1 MDNETLKTIRTRR
14 TVRHFLNEPVSAE
27 TLETLC
33 RAAMCAP
40 SACNKQMWQFVV
52 VTERADLDAMA
63 AFLPSAKMLAQAPA
77 AIVVCGNSREF
88 GEGATREMWVQD
100 CSAATENIL
109 LAAEGIGLGAV
120 WIGIAPVRERMN
132 AISDLFDLTE
142 NMMPFCIVAVGYP
155 KERPQPHTDRNKP
168 ERVHY
173 NGY

>member
-77 AIVVCGNSREF
+77 AIVVCGEPAETF
-88 GEGATREMWVQD
+88 GFYWQQD
-100 CSAATENIL
+100 CAAATQNLL
-109 LAAEGIGLGAV
+109 LAAHSLGLGAC
-120 WIGIAPVRERMN
+120 WCGLFPREEPAEATAKFLGIPGGVIPMAVL
-132 AISDLFDLTE
+132 AIRHPDPAAGE
-142 NMMPFCIVAVGYP
+142 KP
-155 KERPQPHTDRNKP
+155 KDKWKPQK
-168 ERVHY
+168 VHF
-173 NGY
+173 GKW